1 MSDHEINPVPNSARE
16 VAPDVPRHRTPIKMM
31 GLVLGLVIIAT
42 VIVLSKTDRR
52 SIKAYINIP
61 ELSQNQAE
69 GREIF
74 NRVCAKCHGVDGT
87 GDTKIGPPLM
97 HPYNRK
103 EVLNDERFLKVIRQG
118 TPEDKW
124 KYGHMP
130 AQIEVSDDD
139 AKKILDFYNALRV
152 VNKLGQ

>member
-1 MSDHEINPVPNSARE
+1 MNNDEKGSGHLSARE
-16 VAPDVPRHRTPIKMM
+16 VDPNVPRNRTPVKMM
-31 GLVLGLVIIAT
+31 ALTLLLVIIAS

-61 ELSQNQAE
+61 ELNQTQMQ

-74 NRVCAKCHGVDGT
+74 NRVCAECHGVDGT

-97 HPYNRK
+97 HPYHRK
-103 EVLNDERFLKVIRQG
+103 EALSDERFLKVIRQG

-130 AQIEVSDDD
+130 AQIDVSDED
-139 AKKILDFYNALRV
+139 AKKILSFFNALRA
-152 VNKLGQ
+152 VNKMGE

>member
-1 MSDHEINPVPNSARE
+1 MSNNEKKPKQLSARE
-16 VAPDVPRHRTPIKMM
+16 VDPNVPLSRTPIKIM
-31 GLVLGLVIIAT
+31 GLTLVLVIIAS
-42 VIVLSKTDRR
+42 IAVLSKTDRR

-61 ELSQNQAE
+61 ELGESQMQ

-74 NRVCAKCHGVDGT
+74 NRVCAECHGADGT

-97 HPYNRK
+97 HPYHRK
-103 EVLNDERFLKVIRQG
+103 EALGDERFLKVVRQG

-130 AQIEVSDDD
+130 AQIDVGDED
-139 AKKILDFYNALRV
+139 AKKILSFFNALRA
-152 VNKLGQ
+152 VNKLGE

>member
-1 MSDHEINPVPNSARE
+1 MSDNEKNPKQISARE
-16 VAPDVPRHRTPIKMM
+16 VDPNVPQNRTPIKLM
-31 GLVLGLVIIAT
+31 GITLVLVIIAS
-42 VIVLSKTDRR
+42 IAVLSKTDRR

-61 ELSQNQAE
+61 ELSETQMQ

-74 NRVCAKCHGVDGT
+74 NRVCAECHGTDGT

-97 HPYNRK
+97 HPYHRK
-103 EVLNDERFLKVIRQG
+103 EALSDERFLKVVRQG

-130 AQIEVSDDD
+130 ARLML
-139 AKKILDFYNALRV
+139 AMKTLKKFCHFLMR
-152 VNKLGQ
+152 LGQ